1 MAFSS
6 SALRLRL
13 AVASLVVALALL
25 FFWTS
30 TLRAFIGGGLMAH
43 GICYLWRPSL
53 IWANVLADAT
63 IFSSYA
69 AIAITLA
76 YLVRITRN
84 ELPFHWTFLAF
95 GTFILACGFT
105 HLMDIVVIWQPIYW
119 LATDVKIVTALSS
132 AVTAAALPF
141 VVPKVRDTLAAAK
154 SARRYREELE
164 RTSGEHYRVLFE
176 QHPLPLVVWD
186 GETGEIIAVNA
197 SAVAHY
203 GYPEETMLT
212 MHTRELRG
220 AEIPGVPAWTPPQP
234 GVMERRP
241 NRTSSGEIRWAELHT
256 ATIGWSN
263 RKARLTLVVDVT
275 ERERALQRQ
284 IELSARSK
292 ASEEKAQRISRLYA
306 ALSAVN
312 QTVFKLLDAQAI
324 FQAVCDIAVATTGF
338 PLAWIGL
345 AGERTGEIRVAAQAG
360 TPTDFLEQL
369 HLTTDET
376 KPEGRGPTAT
386 ALREQR
392 LVVVD
397 DFRNAEIVKPWR
409 KIAERS
415 GIRSTIVMP
424 IARSNALIGTFA
436 LLADQPGVFQD
447 EDQALVAEIA
457 SDISMSLDDLDRR
470 TKLREA
476 EKIRSAT
483 VEVLESIA
491 TDAPPG
497 AVFARLL
504 DVFISAAGVPMACI
518 TLVRNGK
525 LFVSYATRDF
535 PIAFGQEMDGL
546 VPGPQSA
553 SSGAAVDRR
562 STVVVEDIE
571 SDPVWDARY
580 RVPAQEHG
588 LRSCTAAPITSSD
601 GSVLGT
607 IDAYNAVPYRPSSE
621 DLALMES
628 FARIVSIAL
637 DRAADR
643 SRLEHQ
649 TLHDALTNLPN
660 RLLFID
666 RIRQAFAAAR
676 RYDFRIAVAL
686 VDLDRFRNVN
696 DTLGHAAGDELLQQ
710 VAERFANAV
719 QPDETLARMGGDEFL
734 ILFTHIQETYD
745 ADAAVRR
752 VLESLEPP
760 FRIAG
765 REIFVG
771 ASIGVAVA
779 ASGYPV
785 DPEALL
791 QLAGTE
797 MHRAKRG
804 SELYAIAVA
813 AEAPA
818 RFEKTN
824 GPVSALTNL
833 DIESDLHR
841 ALARQ
846 EFELYYQPL
855 VDAARGRVVGVEAL
869 IRWNHPDRGL
879 IMPDSFIPL
888 AESTGLIVPIGSW
901 VLGTACQ
908 QGRRWADAGLHLR
921 TAVNISARTF
931 AHPDLRADIEGALA
945 RTGLQPG
952 LLELELT
959 ETLIMD
965 AAESNADR
973 LRELRGLGIRIA
985 IDDFGTGYSSL
996 AYLHRFPI
1004 DVLKIDRSFVSS
1016 LPSDAN
1022 ERSSSAEIARAVI
1035 SLAGSLNVAVLAEGV
1050 ETPEQRAFLLAHGCF
1065 LMQGYLFAHPRPA
1078 GEIPS
1083 LIAKIEGAAR

>member
-6 SALRLRL
+6 SALRVRL
-13 AVASLVVALALL
+13 AIASLVVALALL

-30 TLRAFIGGGLMAH
+30 TLRAFIGSGLMAH

-53 IWANVLADAT
+53 IWANVIADAT

-69 AIAITLA
+69 AIAVTLA
-76 YLVRITRN
+76 YLVRITRE

-105 HLMDIVVIWQPIYW
+105 HLMDIVTIWRPLYW

-132 AVTAAALPF
+132 AVTAIALPF
-141 VVPKVRDTLAAAK
+141 AVPKIYKTLKA
-154 SARRYREELE
+154 ARRNREALE
-164 RTSGEHYRVLFE
+164 QASHEHYRVLFE

-186 GETGEIIAVNA
+186 GETGEIVAVNA
-197 SAVAHY
+197 SAAAHY
-203 GYPEETMLT
+203 GYPEEAMLA
-212 MHTRELRG
+212 MHVWQLRG
-220 AEIPGVPAWTPPQP
+220 AEIPGVPAWTPPKL
-234 GVMERRP
+234 GMETRP
-241 NRTSSGEIRWAELHT
+241 NYSPSGVVGWAELHT

-263 RKARLTLVVDVT
+263 RQARLTLVVDVT
-275 ERERALQRQ
+275 ERERAL
-284 IELSARSK
+284 
-292 ASEEKAQRISRLYA
+292 EKAQRISRLYA

-312 QTVFKLLDAQAI
+312 QTVFALLDVQAI

-338 PLAWIGL
+338 QLAWIGL
-345 AGERTGEIRVAAQAG
+345 ADERTGEIRVAAQAG
-360 TPTDFLEQL
+360 TPADYLEHL
-369 HLTTDET
+369 HLNTDET

-397 DFRNAEIVKPWR
+397 DFEQDEIVKPWR
-409 KIAERS
+409 DFS
-415 GIRSTIVMP
+415 LQHGIRSTIVMP
-424 IARSNALIGTFA
+424 IARNNALIGVFA
-436 LLADQPGVFQD
+436 LLAGQPGVFQD
-447 EDQALVAEIA
+447 EEQALVAEIA
-457 SDISMSLDDLDRR
+457 SDVSMSLDDLDRR

-504 DVFISAAGVPMACI
+504 DVYSSAAGVPMACI
-518 TLVRNGK
+518 TLARNGK

-553 SSGAAVDRR
+553 SSGAAVARR
-562 STVVVEDIE
+562 STVVAEDIE
-571 SDPVWDARY
+571 SDPVWDARH
-580 RVPAQEHG
+580 RAAAREHG

-607 IDAYNAVPYRPSSE
+607 IDVYNTVPHRPSRE
-621 DLALMES
+621 NLALLES

-666 RIRQAFAAAR
+666 RIRQALATAR

-686 VDLDRFRNVN
+686 VDLDRFKNVN
-696 DTLGHAAGDELLQQ
+696 DTLGHAAGDELLRQ
-710 VAERFANAV
+710 VAERFTNAL

-734 ILFTHIQETYD
+734 ILFTHIDENDD
-745 ADAAVRR
+745 ANTAVRR
-752 VLESLEPP
+752 VLDSLESP
-760 FRIAG
+760 FHIAG
-765 REIFVG
+765 REIFVS
-771 ASIGVAVA
+771 ASIGVAVTT
-779 ASGYPV
+779 SGKPV

-791 QLAGTE
+791 QLADSE
-797 MHRAKRG
+797 MYRAKRG

-813 AEAPA
+813 GNTLLRP
-818 RFEKTN
+818 EKTG

-879 IMPDSFIPL
+879 IMPDNFIPF

-901 VLGTACQ
+901 VLETACQ
-908 QGRRWADAGLHLR
+908 QARLWADAGLRLR
-921 TAVNISARTF
+921 TAINVSARTF
-931 AHPDLRADIEGALA
+931 ARPDLRADIEAALA
-945 RTGLQPG
+945 RAGLEPG

-973 LRELRGLGIRIA
+973 LRELKDLGIRIA

-1016 LPSDAN
+1016 LPSDAD
-1022 ERSSSAEIARAVI
+1022 ERSGSAEIARAII
-1035 SLAGSLNVAVLAEGV
+1035 SLAGSLKVAVLAEGV
-1050 ETPEQRAFLLAHGCF
+1050 ETPEQRAFLLAHGCS
-1065 LMQGYLFAHPRPA
+1065 LMQGYLFAQPRPA

-1083 LIAKIEGAAR
+1083 LIAKIENGTTR

>member
-1 MAFSS
+1 MAFPS
-6 SALRLRL
+6 SALRVRL
-13 AVASLVVALALL
+13 AIASLVVALALL

-30 TLRAFIGGGLMAH
+30 TLRAFIGSGLMAH

-69 AIAITLA
+69 AIAVTLA
-76 YLVRITRN
+76 YLVRVTRE

-105 HLMDIVVIWQPIYW
+105 HLMDIVTIWRPLYW

-132 AVTAAALPF
+132 AVTAIALPF
-141 VVPKVRDTLAAAK
+141 AVPKIYKTLKAARHNRVA
-154 SARRYREELE
+154 LE
-164 RTSGEHYRVLFE
+164 QASHEHYRVLFE

-186 GETGEIIAVNA
+186 GETGEIVAVNA

-203 GYPEETMLT
+203 GYPEETMLA
-212 MHTRELRG
+212 MHVRQLRG
-220 AEIPGVPAWTPPQP
+220 AEIPGVPAWTPPRP
-234 GVMERRP
+234 GVMEQRP
-241 NRTSSGEIRWAELHT
+241 YRTSSGEIGWAEIHT

-263 RKARLTLVVDVT
+263 RQARLTLVVDVT
-275 ERERALQRQ
+275 ERERALQ
-284 IELSARSK
+284 
-292 ASEEKAQRISRLYA
+292 KAQRISRLYA

-312 QTVFKLLDAQAI
+312 QTVFTLQDSQAI

-338 PLAWIGL
+338 QLAWIGL
-345 AGERTGEIRVAAQAG
+345 ADERTGEIRVAAQAG
-360 TPTDFLEQL
+360 TPADYLEHL
-369 HLTTDET
+369 HLNTDET

-397 DFRNAEIVKPWR
+397 DFEQDEIVKPWR
-409 KIAERS
+409 DFS
-415 GIRSTIVMP
+415 LQHGIRSTIVMP
-424 IARSNALIGTFA
+424 IARNNALIGVFA
-436 LLADQPGVFQD
+436 LLAGQPGVFQD
-447 EDQALVAEIA
+447 EEQALVAEIA

-476 EKIRSAT
+476 ENIRSAT

-504 DVFISAAGVPMACI
+504 DVYGSAAGVPMACI
-518 TLVRNGK
+518 TLARNGK

-535 PIAFGQEMDGL
+535 PIAFGQEMEGL

-562 STVVVEDIE
+562 STVVTEDIE
-571 SDPVWDARY
+571 DDPVWDAHHR
-580 RVPAQEHG
+580 ALALKHG
-588 LRSCTAAPITSSD
+588 LRSCAAAPITSSD

-607 IDAYNAVPYRPSSE
+607 IDVYNTVPYRPSSD
-621 DLALMES
+621 DLKLLQS

-649 TLHDALTNLPN
+649 TLHDTLTNLPN

-666 RIRQAFAAAR
+666 RLRQALATAR
-676 RYDFRIAVAL
+676 RYDSRVAVGL
-686 VDLDRFRNVN
+686 VDLDRFKNVN
-696 DTLGHAAGDELLQQ
+696 DTLGHAAGDELLQR
-710 VAERFANAV
+710 VAERFTNAL

-734 ILFTHIQETYD
+734 ILFTHLKETND

-752 VLESLEPP
+752 VLDSLESP
-760 FRIAG
+760 FHVAG
-765 REIFVG
+765 RELFIS
-771 ASIGVAVA
+771 ASIGVVVA
-779 ASGYPV
+779 APGNRI

-791 QLAGTE
+791 QRADAE
-797 MHRAKRG
+797 MYHAKRG
-804 SELYAIAVA
+804 NELYAIAVFG
-813 AEAPA
+813 E
-818 RFEKTN
+818 
-824 GPVSALTNL
+824 GPQPTEQIHGAVSALTNL

-879 IMPDSFIPL
+879 IMPDNFIPF

-901 VLGTACQ
+901 VLETACQ
-908 QGRRWADAGLHLR
+908 QARLWADAGLRLR
-921 TAVNISARTF
+921 TAINVSARTF
-931 AHPDLRADIEGALA
+931 ARPDLRADIEAALA
-945 RTGLQPG
+945 RAGLEPG

-973 LRELRGLGIRIA
+973 LRELKDLGIRIA

-1016 LPSDAN
+1016 LPSDAD
-1022 ERSSSAEIARAVI
+1022 ERSGSAEIARAII
-1035 SLAGSLNVAVLAEGV
+1035 SLAGSLKVAVLAEGV
-1050 ETPEQRAFLLAHGCF
+1050 ETPEQRAFLLAHGCS
-1065 LMQGYLFAHPRPA
+1065 LMQGYLFAKPRPA

-1083 LIAKIEGAAR
+1083 LIAKIENGTTR